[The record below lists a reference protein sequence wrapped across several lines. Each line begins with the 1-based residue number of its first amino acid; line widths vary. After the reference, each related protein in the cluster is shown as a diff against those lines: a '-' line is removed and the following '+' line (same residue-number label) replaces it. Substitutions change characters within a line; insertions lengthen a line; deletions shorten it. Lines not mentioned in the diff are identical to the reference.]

1 MYFAVIAAIFL
12 MVFVGLYVW
21 DRRRISN
28 GIFLTIGLFFVL
40 LTILYVVLTVSDRH
54 DVVRVIVTGLAI
66 ILILLIPFFFFGL
79 IFGLIM
85 NGRTMMKKEGK
96 RLANLLPMF
105 AGLGLLGLFIWGIA
119 QGSFISSPPL
129 AAIFAAIITILT
141 YFIFFFVTFLISSFV
156 YQYNF
161 PRYNQDF
168 IIVLGSGLIG
178 DKVPP
183 LLASRL
189 DKAISFYTKQL
200 LKTGKQATIVVSGG
214 QGENELTSEANAMRL
229 YLLEKGIPE
238 DYILMEDQSV
248 NTLQNMRFSK
258 AKMDAILPKY
268 KSIFTTNNFHL
279 FRAGLYA
286 KKAGLKS
293 QGIGSKTA
301 FYYMPSALMRE
312 FIAIVMMHKK
322 LNLVI
327 VGLILLM
334 FLGLFLIS
342 FL

>member
-1 MYFAVIAAIFL
+1 MFFAFFAAVFL
-12 MVFVGLYVW
+12 MVFAVLYVW

-28 GIFLTIGLFFVL
+28 GIFLTIGLFFL
-40 LTILYVVLTVSDRH
+40 LLSILYVVLTVSDRV
-54 DVVRVIVTGLAI
+54 DLVRVIVTGVAI
-66 ILILLIPFFFFGL
+66 ILFLLIPFFFFGL

-105 AGLGLLGLFIWGIA
+105 AGLGLLALFIWGIA
-119 QGSFISSPPL
+119 QGSVISIPQL
-129 AAIFAAIITILT
+129 AVLYAAIITILT
-141 YFIFFFVTFLISSFV
+141 YFTFFFVTFLISCFV

-189 DKAISFYTKQL
+189 DKAISFYKKQL
-200 LKTGKQATIVVSGG
+200 EKKGKQATMIVSGG
-214 QGENELTSEANAMRL
+214 QGEDELTSEANAMRL

-238 DYILMEDQSV
+238 DYIMMEDKSV

-268 KSIFTTNNFHL
+268 NSIFTTNNFHL

-312 FIAIVMMHKK
+312 FIAVVMMHKK
-322 LNLVI
+322 LNLMI
-327 VGLILLM
+327 AGLILLM
-334 FLGLFLIS
+334 FLVLFLIS